1 MSELAQSIRRAAA
14 SPALKFFLI
23 CFLILLLLIP
33 LLIVGGLVSER
44 ESRSMQVRSEVA
56 RTWGGIQQLAG
67 PFLIVPY
74 KVRVE
79 TKEGDKIISQDVYR
93 NAVFMPE
100 ELSINGKSV
109 SEVLHRSIFA
119 VSVYTANL
127 AVEGRFL
134 TPEVTDADSSAFE
147 VDWRGATLVLALSD
161 VSGLKDATTLKINGN
176 EDLPFEPSLL
186 LSSTNLNGIH
196 VKLGRS
202 KSLIGAEGTPLQPF
216 SFRADLNFTGSTS
229 LTFAPAARET
239 RVSLSSDWP
248 HPSFMGAFSPGER
261 TITDK
266 GFTASWRIPH
276 LARSVP
282 QAWSPAEAGID
293 RFGPYYFGVTL
304 YQPVDFYDL
313 VTRAVKYG
321 VLFLAV
327 TFMGVFVLE
336 LVSGKRVHAVQYL
349 FVGLAMIFFYVLL
362 LSLSEHIGFTPAYIA
377 AAGATGGMLSLYAGK
392 ALESTRSGLMM
403 LALFLVIYA
412 FLYLILRLED
422 YALLA
427 GALLGFAA
435 LTAVMFTTL
444 RVDWSGAGLT
454 ARQEPDV

>member
-1 MSELAQSIRRAAA
+1 
-14 SPALKFFLI
+14 
-23 CFLILLLLIP
+23 
-33 LLIVGGLVSER
+33 
-44 ESRSMQVRSEVA
+44 
-56 RTWGGIQQLAG
+56 
-67 PFLIVPY
+67 
-74 KVRVE
+74 
-79 TKEGDKIISQDVYR
+79 
-93 NAVFMPE
+93 
-100 ELSINGKSV
+100 
-109 SEVLHRSIFA
+109 
-119 VSVYTANL
+119 
-127 AVEGRFL
+127 
-134 TPEVTDADSSAFE
+134 
-147 VDWRGATLVLALSD
+147 
-161 VSGLKDATTLKINGN
+161 
-176 EDLPFEPSLL
+176 
-186 LSSTNLNGIH
+186 

-202 KSLIGAEGTPLQPF
+202 KTLIGAEGTALQPF

-261 TITDK
+261 TITDN

-444 RVDWSGAGLT
+444 RVDWSGAGL
-454 ARQEPDV
+454 RVREEPEA

>member
-1 MSELAQSIRRAAA
+1 
-14 SPALKFFLI
+14 
-23 CFLILLLLIP
+23 
-33 LLIVGGLVSER
+33 
-44 ESRSMQVRSEVA
+44 MQVRSEVA
-56 RTWGGIQQLAG
+56 RTWGGIQQMAG

-79 TKEGDKIISQDVYR
+79 TKEGDKIVSQIVYR

-109 SEVLHRSIFA
+109 SEVLHRSIFD

-161 VSGLKDATTLKINGN
+161 VSGLKDATTLKINSN

-202 KSLIGAEGTPLQPF
+202 KTLIGAEGTPLQPF

-248 HPSFMGAFSPGER
+248 HPSFMGAFSPGRENHHR
-261 TITDK
+261 Q
-266 GFTASWRIPH
+266 GLH
-276 LARSVP
+276 
-282 QAWSPAEAGID
+282 
-293 RFGPYYFGVTL
+293 
-304 YQPVDFYDL
+304 
-313 VTRAVKYG
+313 G
-321 VLFLAV
+321 VLAHPAP
-327 TFMGVFVLE
+327 GAQRPPGLE
-336 LVSGKRVHAVQYL
+336 PRRGRHRPLRPLLFRRHAL
-349 FVGLAMIFFYVLL
+349 SARRLL
-362 LSLSEHIGFTPAYIA
+362 
-377 AAGATGGMLSLYAGK
+377 
-392 ALESTRSGLMM
+392 RS
-403 LALFLVIYA
+403 
-412 FLYLILRLED
+412 R
-422 YALLA
+422 
-427 GALLGFAA
+427 
-435 LTAVMFTTL
+435 
-444 RVDWSGAGLT
+444 
-454 ARQEPDV
+454 ARAP

>member
-1 MSELAQSIRRAAA
+1 M
-14 SPALKFFLI
+14 
-23 CFLILLLLIP
+23 
-33 LLIVGGLVSER
+33 
-44 ESRSMQVRSEVA
+44 
-56 RTWGGIQQLAG
+56 AG

-79 TKEGDKIISQDVYR
+79 TKEGDKSVSQIVYR
-93 NAVFMPE
+93 SAVFMPE
-100 ELSINGKSV
+100 ELNINGKSD
-109 SEVLHRSIFA
+109 SDVLHRSIFD
-119 VSVYTANL
+119 VSVYTAHL
-127 AVEGRFL
+127 TIEGRFL
-134 TPEVTDADSSAFE
+134 TPDVSEADPSAIE
-147 VDWRGATLVLALSD
+147 VDWRGATLVLALTD
-161 VSGLKDATTLKINGN
+161 VSGLKDATTLKINGT

-186 LSSTNLNGIH
+186 LSSSSLNGIH

-202 KSLIGAEGTPLQPF
+202 KSLASGGGGGSVTPLQPF

-229 LTFAPAARET
+229 LAFAPAARET
-239 RVSLSSDWP
+239 RVALSSDWP
-248 HPSFMGAFSPGER
+248 HPSFMGAFSPVER
-261 TITDK
+261 TVTDK

-377 AAGATGGMLSLYAGK
+377 AAAATGGMLSLYSGK
-392 ALESTRSGLMM
+392 ALDSTRNGLMM
-403 LALFLVIYA
+403 LALFAVIYA

-435 LTAVMFTTL
+435 LTAVMFATL
-444 RVDWSGAGLT
+444 RVDWSGAGL
-454 ARQEPDV
+454 ASRHEPEA